1 MVYVEKTMRSTIAVL
16 LLFCAQS
23 LGAQPITI
31 AVTANMKDA
40 FAEINTAFRA
50 TSKAELRVV
59 FGSSGNFT
67 AQIMNG
73 APYSLLI
80 AADEYFPLELYKNGK
95 TVDEGLIY
103 AIGKLALIA
112 KKSSNSPI
120 ANNKTDIAKA
130 ISRANKLAIA
140 KPELSPYGK
149 AAIEYLKSEGL
160 WELAKDKLIYGDNI
174 GIATM
179 YVATGAADLGFTALS
194 LAVSPEVM
202 KHASYVLVD
211 DRQYQ
216 PIQQRMLLMKGAP
229 PEALNLYRFMQ
240 SPQAKSILR
249 QYGYITP

>member
-1 MVYVEKTMRSTIAVL
+1 VVYVKKTMRSTIAVL

-23 LGAQPITI
+23 LGAQPATI
-31 AVTANMKDA
+31 AVAANMKDA
-40 FAEINTAFRA
+40 FAEINTAFHA
-50 TSKAELRVV
+50 TSKSEFRVV

-73 APYSLLI
+73 APYNLLI
-80 AADEYFPLELYKNGK
+80 AADEYFPLELYKRGK

-112 KKSSNSPI
+112 KKNSNPPI
-120 ANNKTDIAKA
+120 PNNKTDI
-130 ISRANKLAIA
+130 ANKLAIA

-149 AAIEYLKSEGL
+149 AAIEYLQSEGL

-174 GIATM
+174 GVATM
-179 YVATGAADLGFTALS
+179 YVATGAADLGFSALS
-194 LAVSPEVM
+194 LATSPEVT
-202 KHASYVLVD
+202 KSASYVLVD

-216 PIQQRMLLMKGAP
+216 PIKQRMVLMKGAP

>member
-1 MVYVEKTMRSTIAVL
+1 
-16 LLFCAQS
+16 
-23 LGAQPITI
+23 
-31 AVTANMKDA
+31 
-40 FAEINTAFRA
+40 
-50 TSKAELRVV
+50 
-59 FGSSGNFT
+59 
-67 AQIMNG
+67 MNG
-73 APYSLLI
+73 APYNLFI

-95 TVDEGLIY
+95 TVDEGSIY

-112 KKSSNSPI
+112 KKSSNPPI
-120 ANNKTDIAKA
+120 ANNKTGIAKA

-140 KPELSPYGK
+140 KPELSPYGE

-160 WELAKDKLIYGDNI
+160 WGLAKDKLIYGDNI
-174 GIATM
+174 GVATM

-216 PIQQRMLLMKGAP
+216 PIQQRMVLMKGAP